1 MNLEQL
7 KTVGFV
13 NSSKMG
19 EKRIALLPKDIV
31 QIEHRENLFF
41 EEGYGA
47 NLNISDTEYA
57 DLGCQ
62 IVSKEVALAQDI
74 ICDPKIGDADYLTDL
89 QLGQTLFGWVHAVQ
103 SKEVT
108 DILVANELSAYAW
121 EDMYEDNRH
130 SYWRNNEL
138 AGEAAV
144 MHAYQLNGSMPYETK
159 AAILGRGNTA
169 RGAQRILTSLGAE
182 VRVYNRHQEKL
193 FQKEIAE
200 FDVIVNAVL
209 WDTARTDHLV
219 YKTDL
224 KRLKPGTMIIDVS
237 CDENGAIE
245 TTKPTTLSD
254 PIYEIDH
261 VIHYAV
267 DHTPTLFYRTSSSAI
282 STETA
287 KYIDDLIEG
296 RTNPILKDAL
306 IIDKGKIIDERINQ
320 FQQRNIPDLFIETDK
335 TDPASAV

>member
-1 MNLEQL
+1 
-7 KTVGFV
+7 
-13 NSSKMG
+13 
-19 EKRIALLPKDIV
+19 
-31 QIEHRENLFF
+31 
-41 EEGYGA
+41 
-47 NLNISDTEYA
+47 
-57 DLGCQ
+57 
-62 IVSKEVALAQDI
+62 
-74 ICDPKIGDADYLTDL
+74 
-89 QLGQTLFGWVHAVQ
+89 
-103 SKEVT
+103 
-108 DILVANELSAYAW
+108 
-121 EDMYEDNRH
+121 
-130 SYWRNNEL
+130 
-138 AGEAAV
+138 
-144 MHAYQLNGSMPYETK
+144 
-159 AAILGRGNTA
+159 
-169 RGAQRILTSLGAE
+169 
-182 VRVYNRHQEKL
+182 
-193 FQKEIAE
+193 
-200 FDVIVNAVL
+200 AVL

-245 TTKPTTLSD
+245 TTVPTTLSD

-282 STETA
+282 SNETA

-320 FQQRNIPDLFIETDK
+320 FQQRNIPELFIETDK